1 MMMMMTVQKKQWEC
15 EMLERVMM
23 DDYDE
28 TKVPPLL

>member
-1 MMMMMTVQKKQWEC
+1 MTIQKKQWVC
-15 EMLERVMM
+15 EMLERVMT